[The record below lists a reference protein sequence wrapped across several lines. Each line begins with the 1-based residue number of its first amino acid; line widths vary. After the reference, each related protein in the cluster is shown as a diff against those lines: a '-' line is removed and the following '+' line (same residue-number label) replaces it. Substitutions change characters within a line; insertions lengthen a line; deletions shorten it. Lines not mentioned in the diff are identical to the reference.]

1 MQCTIKPVRKH
12 QLLHMVELDNDMSWT
27 FTGKGTQSQFHNSHT
42 HKTQSHTVRKVPWW
56 WEFILTIPL
65 LTIPP
70 YATWHV
76 PWWLRPSPD
85 MFNHSS
91 IHNAH
96 MPLVFQPYTAI
107 LDATYFPL
115 LLDTCDLLRERIQ
128 TSHKDGQSGH
138 RPGTTSKEKYAL
150 HS

>member
-1 MQCTIKPVRKH
+1 MDIHWQGHTVTIS
-12 QLLHMVELDNDMSWT
+12 QLAHSQDTIPHSP
-27 FTGKGTQSQFHNSHT
+27 QSPLVVGIHT
-42 HKTQSHTVRKVPWW
+42 HNPTSHN
-56 WEFILTIPL
+56 
-65 LTIPP
+65 PP

-76 PWWLRPSPD
+76 PWWLRPSQD